1 MLIKLT
7 PPTSPTPTPTILF
20 ALAFADPP
28 QNLPLPTAWATQLA
42 RLAADDL
49 EAPPAL
55 HALDRAAAFPSLLAE
70 VLFDLPQS
78 RIACS
83 FLDGATEDWALPPS
97 CAEMLARVISD
108 VEESGLAEERA
119 REWQRALEAERA
131 RVENEQQTAEE
142 QEKERQQQREQEREA
157 EMDREYEEKMQM
169 QRTKGKGKEQSLNSP
184 PASMKGTR
192 SKGRLHKSRSLLMA
206 LVATFSPSSSS
217 SASSSSLPPASV
229 SPPAT
234 RTSFSGTSPRS
245 PSPLRAFARR
255 ASFSALSSVA
265 RADSASTSTPMPSR
279 SDSPPPAPSYARSAS
294 SSSSTAPPPAP
305 RRSSIHNLE
314 TPPSSA
320 PPSAPSSA
328 FATQQTRARPPLDRM
343 SPRALRRRA
352 RSTLVDAFRAH
363 VLPEL
368 RARVGLFE
376 PSGTPRRVPS
386 EAEDADIDA
395 PGGGY
400 PAWVARSMLRRAEAR
415 MRELEGQWPA
425 LATRRSAHAR
435 AASGSGSD
443 SQGPRSPIAIAFP
456 GSVPASP
463 TRLATFEPW
472 SSEDESG
479 SETESETEGEGGSE
493 AGSEGESLGGGFTE
507 DEDED
512 DSDGSSV
519 HTPESGHSIGYG
531 HRHVQEAS
539 SSTTSS
545 YFTCGDDNDEE
556 GEESDAPP
564 PTVSHIRGTA
574 QSHAR
579 RVSERSEKR
588 AQRERKRAGR
598 AARAEHTAFVRMTA
612 RLRRVLEQGAAAR
625 SVARVQRMEGER
637 LREGRGVRRAWLDR
651 KGGTKAA
658 LVRAQAFRPSGL
670 RGAWDATDVEEEE
683 DAAQEQPP
691 AYEDVVAQTP
701 VPHALRRMRPSPPRH
716 RAHKAL
722 PLLDEFDRDVD
733 FEEALE
739 GIDIE
744 VDLEHLELSDALDI
758 EGMALA
764 VDGDLDDELVFGG
777 VDVFA
782 DVSGKGRTRARR
794 VPVPLS
800 GKGKGKGLVEAWAR
814 RRPVV
819 V

>member
-1 MLIKLT
+1 
-7 PPTSPTPTPTILF
+7 
-20 ALAFADPP
+20 
-28 QNLPLPTAWATQLA
+28 
-42 RLAADDL
+42 
-49 EAPPAL
+49 
-55 HALDRAAAFPSLLAE
+55 
-70 VLFDLPQS
+70 
-78 RIACS
+78 
-83 FLDGATEDWALPPS
+83 
-97 CAEMLARVISD
+97 
-108 VEESGLAEERA
+108 
-119 REWQRALEAERA
+119 
-131 RVENEQQTAEE
+131 
-142 QEKERQQQREQEREA
+142 
-157 EMDREYEEKMQM
+157 
-169 QRTKGKGKEQSLNSP
+169 
-184 PASMKGTR
+184 
-192 SKGRLHKSRSLLMA
+192 
-206 LVATFSPSSSS
+206 
-217 SASSSSLPPASV
+217 
-229 SPPAT
+229 
-234 RTSFSGTSPRS
+234 
-245 PSPLRAFARR
+245 
-255 ASFSALSSVA
+255 
-265 RADSASTSTPMPSR
+265 MPSR
-279 SDSPPPAPSYARSAS
+279 SDSPPPAPSYPRSAS
-294 SSSSTAPPPAP
+294 SSSAAPPPAP

-328 FATQQTRARPPLDRM
+328 FAAQQTRARPPLDRM

-376 PSGTPRRVPS
+376 PSGTPRRVPD

-435 AASGSGSD
+435 AASGSGSGSE

-493 AGSEGESLGGGFTE
+493 AGSEGESLGGGFAE

-598 AARAEHTAFVRMTA
+598 AARAEHTAFVRMTV
-612 RLRRVLEQGAAAR
+612 RLRRVLEQGA
-625 SVARVQRMEGER
+625 VARGVARAQRMEGER

-683 DAAQEQPP
+683 DDAQDQPP

-733 FEEALE
+733 FEETGVTVGTE
-739 GIDIE
+739 G
-744 VDLEHLELSDALDI
+744 
-758 EGMALA
+758 
-764 VDGDLDDELVFGG
+764 GG
-777 VDVFA
+777 V
-782 DVSGKGRTRARR
+782 ARFGF
-794 VPVPLS
+794 V
-800 GKGKGKGLVEAWAR
+800 
-814 RRPVV
+814 
-819 V
+819 